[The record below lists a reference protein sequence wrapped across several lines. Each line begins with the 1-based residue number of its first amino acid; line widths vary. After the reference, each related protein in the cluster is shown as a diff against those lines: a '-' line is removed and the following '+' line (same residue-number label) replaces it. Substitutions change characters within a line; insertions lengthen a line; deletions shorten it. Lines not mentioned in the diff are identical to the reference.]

1 MLKKAQCHKEYH
13 FYCCFKEMIQS
24 VLPDHMHLG
33 KMRWVSSEISVSRS
47 LQENR
52 SRSLT
57 LVLLCVCFFLL
68 LLFVFSVYWNF
79 VVVLVFVFPKCGFR
93 FVSLANK
100 MFLKFCADPIFALLG
115 EGGGCRR
122 LLHGEDL
129 LSILDASISLKFFTA
144 LLVLSITFLVDKD
157 TACPTVFFVRQS
169 WFFS

>member
-33 KMRWVSSEISVSRS
+33 KMRWVISVSRS
-47 LQENR
+47 LQENW

-57 LVLLCVCFFLL
+57 LVLLWFFVLFCFVL
-68 LLFVFSVYWNF
+68 SVYWNF
-79 VVVLVFVFPKCGFR
+79 VIVLVFVFPKCGFR

-115 EGGGCRR
+115 EDGGCRR

-157 TACPTVFFVRQS
+157 TARPTMIFVRQN